1 MAHILVYL
9 QRTPMGLHPAS
20 AVALCVARDL
30 GSERGATVTGVCAGD
45 AGALD
50 RAMVSGAARYGA
62 DGVVF
67 CGPGGLE
74 RLQERLRPV
83 HVLTPFSTEGLAAVQ
98 GLPTGPVVPRWVD
111 ARRPAWGA
119 PDAVSGIVA
128 GVLPWHD
135 LDESLEAEYQGD
147 VERVPMPEWVHEVKV
162 PVGPGG
168 TEPLAIEQPVL
179 VYVAPEGI
187 DAELKSKL
195 AALGATPATPAD
207 IASSTKGTCIWLE
220 PGAGP
225 VPDALAHRGPASR
238 VVVLPGPDGTLDAS
252 WSMVDWV
259 IPGPWPRVL
268 ADLQGAAWRRA
279 LT

>member
-1 MAHILVYL
+1 MAHILVHL
-9 QRTPMGLHPAS
+9 QRTPMGMHPAS
-20 AVALCVARDL
+20 AVALCLARDL

-62 DGVVF
+62 DVVVF

-74 RLQERLRPV
+74 RLHERLRPV
-83 HVLTPFSTEGLAAVQ
+83 HVLTPFTSEGLAAVQ

-111 ARRPAWGA
+111 ARRPSWGA

-147 VERVPMPEWVHEVKV
+147 VERVPMPAWVHDVEA

-168 TEPLAIEQPVL
+168 TEPLPIESPEVSFF
-179 VYVAPEGI
+179 APEGI
-187 DAELKSKL
+187 DAELRGRLS
-195 AALGATPATPAD
+195 ALGARAVGVSDVA
-207 IASSTKGTCIWLE
+207 ASTKGTCIWLE

-225 VPDALAHRGPASR
+225 LPDALSQRGPASR
-238 VVVLPGPDGTLDAS
+238 VVLLPGPDGTFDAS
-252 WSMVDWV
+252 WALADWV
-259 IPGPWPRVL
+259 LTGPWPRVL
-268 ADLQGAAWRRA
+268 ADLQGPAWQRA

>member
-9 QRTPMGLHPAS
+9 QRTPMGMHPAS

-45 AGALD
+45 AGPLD
-50 RAMVSGAARYGA
+50 RAMVSGAARFGA
-62 DGVVF
+62 DVVVF

-74 RLQERLRPV
+74 RLDERLRPV
-83 HVLTPFSTEGLAAVQ
+83 HVLTPFTSEGLAAVQ
-98 GLPTGPVVPRWVD
+98 GLPSGPVVPRWVD

-119 PDAVSGIVA
+119 PDAVSGIIA

-147 VERVPMPEWVHEVKV
+147 VERVPMPAWVHDVKV

-168 TEPLAIEQPVL
+168 TEPLAIEDAEL
-179 VYVAPEGI
+179 SYVAPEGI
-187 DAELKSKL
+187 DADLRAKLTAL
-195 AALGATPATPAD
+195 AAQPVTPAD
-207 IASSTKGTCIWLE
+207 VVASTSGTTLWLE

-225 VPDALAHRGPASR
+225 LPDALAQRGPAAR
-238 VVVLPGPDGTLDAS
+238 IVLMPGPDGTFDAS
-252 WSMVDWV
+252 WALADWV
-259 IPGPWPRVL
+259 LPGPWPRVL
-268 ADLQGAAWRRA
+268 SDLSGAAWRRA
-279 LT
+279 LM